1 MFNFAVKLNT
11 VQFIYLN
18 IVRFTWFL
26 GALSILFLD
35 KLDFQRKINQ
45 IGNSGFDVVMRY
57 LTHAG
62 DGIFALLVLIALLF
76 IRIKTALI
84 ALISFGLTAGIVQ
97 LLKHTF
103 FKTMKRPYYFLQS
116 DADFRFIEDFT
127 YHTSNSFPSGHS
139 ASIFAICTVIAY
151 QYKSKLSIQ
160 LILVIFAI
168 LVALTRVY
176 LCQHFL
182 QDIIAGSLIG
192 TLIAYYASIFL
203 EPKWNHL
210 DKPLRL
216 NE

>member
-1 MFNFAVKLNT
+1 MVNFAIKSSK

-18 IVRFTWFL
+18 IVRFIWFL
-26 GALSILFLD
+26 GALFILFQD
-35 KLDFQRKINQ
+35 KLDFQKKINL
-45 IGNSGFDVVMRY
+45 IGNPGLDVVMRN

-62 DGIFALLVLIALLF
+62 DGLFAVLVFIALLF

-103 FKTMKRPYYFLQS
+103 FDTMKRPYYFLQS
-116 DADFRFIEDFT
+116 DANFRIIENFT
-127 YHTSNSFPSGHS
+127 YHTSNSFPSGHA

-151 QYKSKLSIQ
+151 RYKSKPSIQ
-160 LILVIFAI
+160 LILVTLAV
-168 LVALTRVY
+168 LVSLTRVY

-192 TLIAYYASIFL
+192 TLISYYTSVFL
-203 EPKWNHL
+203 ESKLNRF
-210 DKPLRL
+210 DKPLRIG
-216 NE
+216 

>member
-1 MFNFAVKLNT
+1 MFNFDVKLNT
-11 VQFIYLN
+11 VQFIFLN

-26 GALSILFLD
+26 GALAILFVD

-62 DGIFALLVLIALLF
+62 DGIFALLVFIALLF
-76 IRIKTALI
+76 IRIKTAVI
-84 ALISFGLTAGIVQ
+84 ALICFGLTAGVVQ
-97 LLKHTF
+97 LLKHTVF
-103 FKTMKRPYYFLQS
+103 VKMKRPFYFLQS
-116 DADFRFIEDFT
+116 EANFRIIDDFT
-127 YHTSNSFPSGHS
+127 YHTSNSFPSGHA

-151 QYKSKLSIQ
+151 QYKSKLSVQ
-160 LILVIFAI
+160 LLLVIFAI

-192 TLIAYYASIFL
+192 TLIAYYGSIFL
-203 EPKWNHL
+203 ESKWNHL
-210 DKPLRL
+210 EKPLRL
-216 NE
+216 N

>member
-1 MFNFAVKLNT
+1 MVNFAIKSSK

-18 IVRFTWFL
+18 IVRFIWFL
-26 GALSILFLD
+26 GALFILFQD
-35 KLDFQRKINQ
+35 KLDFQKKINL
-45 IGNSGFDVVMRY
+45 IGNPGLDVVMRN

-62 DGIFALLVLIALLF
+62 DGLVAVLVFIALLF

-97 LLKHTF
+97 LLKHTVF
-103 FKTMKRPYYFLQS
+103 DTMRRPYYFLQS
-116 DADFRFIEDFT
+116 DANFRIIEDFT
-127 YHTSNSFPSGHS
+127 YHTSNSFPSGHA

-151 QYKSKLSIQ
+151 RYKSKPSIQ
-160 LILVIFAI
+160 LILVTLAV

-192 TLIAYYASIFL
+192 TLISYYTSVFL
-203 EPKWNHL
+203 ESKLNRF
-210 DKPLRL
+210 DKPLRIG
-216 NE
+216 

>member
-11 VQFIYLN
+11 VQFIFLN

-26 GALSILFLD
+26 GALAILFVD

-62 DGIFALLVLIALLF
+62 DGIFALLVFITLLF
-76 IRIKTALI
+76 IRIKTAVI
-84 ALISFGLTAGIVQ
+84 ALICFGLTAGVVQ
-97 LLKHTF
+97 LLKHTVF
-103 FKTMKRPYYFLQS
+103 VKMKRPFYFLQS
-116 DADFRFIEDFT
+116 EANFRIIDDFT
-127 YHTSNSFPSGHS
+127 YHTSNSFPSGHA

-151 QYKSKLSIQ
+151 QYKSKLSVQ
-160 LILVIFAI
+160 LLLVIFAI

-192 TLIAYYASIFL
+192 TLIAYYGSIFL
-203 EPKWNHL
+203 ESKWNHL
-210 DKPLRL
+210 EKPLRL
-216 NE
+216 N

>member
-11 VQFIYLN
+11 VQFIFLN

-26 GALSILFLD
+26 GALAILFVD

-62 DGIFALLVLIALLF
+62 DGIFALLVFIALLF
-76 IRIKTALI
+76 IRIKTAVI
-84 ALISFGLTAGIVQ
+84 ALICFGLTAGVVQ
-97 LLKHTF
+97 LLKHTVF
-103 FKTMKRPYYFLQS
+103 VKMKRPFYFLQS
-116 DADFRFIEDFT
+116 EANFRIIDDFT
-127 YHTSNSFPSGHS
+127 YHTSNSFPSGHA

-151 QYKSKLSIQ
+151 QYKSKLSVQ
-160 LILVIFAI
+160 LLLVVFAI

-192 TLIAYYASIFL
+192 TLIAYYGSIFL
-203 EPKWNHL
+203 ESKWNHL
-210 DKPLRL
+210 EKPLRL
-216 NE
+216 N

>member
-1 MFNFAVKLNT
+1 MVNFAIKSSK

-18 IVRFTWFL
+18 IVRFIWFL
-26 GALSILFLD
+26 GALFILFQD
-35 KLDFQRKINQ
+35 KLDFQKKINL
-45 IGNSGFDVVMRY
+45 IGNPGLDVVMRN

-62 DGIFALLVLIALLF
+62 DGLFAVLVFIALLF

-97 LLKHTF
+97 LLKHTVF
-103 FKTMKRPYYFLQS
+103 DTMKRPYYFLQS
-116 DADFRFIEDFT
+116 DANFRIIEDFT
-127 YHTSNSFPSGHS
+127 YHTSNSFPSGHA

-151 QYKSKLSIQ
+151 RYKSKPSIQ
-160 LILVIFAI
+160 LILVTLAV

-192 TLIAYYASIFL
+192 TLISYYTSVFL
-203 EPKWNHL
+203 ESKLNRF
-210 DKPLRL
+210 DKPLRIG
-216 NE
+216 

>member
-11 VQFIYLN
+11 VQFIFLN

-26 GALSILFLD
+26 GALAILFLD

-62 DGIFALLVLIALLF
+62 DGIFAILVFVALLF

-97 LLKHTF
+97 LLKHTV
-103 FKTMKRPYYFLQS
+103 FKATKRPYYFLQS
-116 DADFRFIEDFT
+116 DADFRIIEDFA
-127 YHTSNSFPSGHS
+127 YHTSNSFPSGHA
-139 ASIFAICTVIAY
+139 ASIFSMCTVIAF
-151 QYKSKLSIQ
+151 QYKSKLSVQI
-160 LILVIFAI
+160 LLVIFAT
-168 LVALTRVY
+168 LVASTRVY

-192 TLIAYYASIFL
+192 TLIAYYGCIFL
-203 EPKWNHL
+203 EYKWNHL
-210 DKPLRL
+210 EKPLRL
-216 NE
+216 N

>member
-11 VQFIYLN
+11 VQFIFLN

-26 GALSILFLD
+26 GALAILFLD

-62 DGIFALLVLIALLF
+62 DGIFALLVFIALLF
-76 IRIKTALI
+76 IRIKTAVI
-84 ALISFGLTAGIVQ
+84 ALICFGLTAGVVQ
-97 LLKHTF
+97 LLKHTVF
-103 FKTMKRPYYFLQS
+103 VKMKRPFYFLQS
-116 DADFRFIEDFT
+116 EANFRIIDDFT
-127 YHTSNSFPSGHS
+127 YHTSNSFPSGHA

-151 QYKSKLSIQ
+151 QYKSKLSVQ
-160 LILVIFAI
+160 LLLVIFAI

-192 TLIAYYASIFL
+192 TLIAYYGSIFL
-203 EPKWNHL
+203 ESKWNHL
-210 DKPLRL
+210 EKPLRL
-216 NE
+216 N

>member
-1 MFNFAVKLNT
+1 MVNFAIKSSK

-18 IVRFTWFL
+18 IVRFIWFL
-26 GALSILFLD
+26 GALFILFQD
-35 KLDFQRKINQ
+35 KLDFQKKINL
-45 IGNSGFDVVMRY
+45 IGNPGLDVVMRN

-62 DGIFALLVLIALLF
+62 DGLFAVLVFIALLF

-97 LLKHTF
+97 LLKHTVF
-103 FKTMKRPYYFLQS
+103 DTMRRPYYFLQS
-116 DADFRFIEDFT
+116 DANFRIIEDFT
-127 YHTSNSFPSGHS
+127 YHTSNSFPSGHA

-151 QYKSKLSIQ
+151 RYKSKPSIQ
-160 LILVIFAI
+160 LILVTLAV

-192 TLIAYYASIFL
+192 TLISYYTSVFL
-203 EPKWNHL
+203 ESKLNRF
-210 DKPLRL
+210 DKPLRIG
-216 NE
+216 

>member
-1 MFNFAVKLNT
+1 MFNFVIKLNT
-11 VQFIYLN
+11 VQFIFLN
-18 IVRFTWFL
+18 IIRFTWFF
-26 GALSILFLD
+26 GALSILFQD

-45 IGNSGFDVVMRY
+45 IGNPGLDVVMRY

-62 DGIFALLVLIALLF
+62 DGIFALLVFIALLF

-84 ALISFGLTAGIVQ
+84 ALICFGLTAGIVQ
-97 LLKHTF
+97 LLKHTV
-103 FKTMKRPYYFLQS
+103 FKTMKRPYYFLQN
-116 DADFRFIEDFT
+116 DADFRIIEDFT

-151 QYKSKLSIQ
+151 HYKSKLSSQ
-160 LILVIFAI
+160 ILLVLFAI
-168 LVALTRVY
+168 LVAFTRVY

-192 TLIAYYASIFL
+192 TLIAYYGSIYL
-203 EPKWNHL
+203 ESKWNHL

-216 NE
+216 S

>member
-1 MFNFAVKLNT
+1 VFNFAVKLNT
-11 VQFIYLN
+11 VQFIFLN

-26 GALSILFLD
+26 GALAILFVD

-62 DGIFALLVLIALLF
+62 DGIFALLVFIALLF

-84 ALISFGLTAGIVQ
+84 ALICFGLTAGVVQ
-97 LLKHTF
+97 LLKHTVF
-103 FKTMKRPYYFLQS
+103 VKMKRPFYFLQS
-116 DADFRFIEDFT
+116 EANFRIIDDFT
-127 YHTSNSFPSGHS
+127 YHTSNSFPSGHA

-151 QYKSKLSIQ
+151 QYKSKLSVQ
-160 LILVIFAI
+160 LLLVIFAI

-192 TLIAYYASIFL
+192 TLIAYYGSIFL
-203 EPKWNHL
+203 ESKWNHL
-210 DKPLRL
+210 EKPLRL
-216 NE
+216 N

>member
-11 VQFIYLN
+11 VQFIFLN

-26 GALSILFLD
+26 GALAILFAD

-45 IGNSGFDVVMRY
+45 IGNSGFDIVMRY

-62 DGIFALLVLIALLF
+62 DGIFALLVFIALLF

-84 ALISFGLTAGIVQ
+84 ALICFGLTAGVVQ
-97 LLKHTF
+97 LLKHTVF
-103 FKTMKRPYYFLQS
+103 VKMKRPFYFLQS
-116 DADFRFIEDFT
+116 EANFRIIDDFT
-127 YHTSNSFPSGHS
+127 YHTSNSFPSGHA

-151 QYKSKLSIQ
+151 QYKSKLSVQ
-160 LILVIFAI
+160 LLLVIFAI

-192 TLIAYYASIFL
+192 TLIAYYGSIFL
-203 EPKWNHL
+203 ESKWNHL
-210 DKPLRL
+210 EKPLRL
-216 NE
+216 N

>member
-1 MFNFAVKLNT
+1 MFNFDVKLNT
-11 VQFIYLN
+11 VQFIFLN

-26 GALSILFLD
+26 GALAILFVD

-62 DGIFALLVLIALLF
+62 DGIFALLVFITLLF
-76 IRIKTALI
+76 IRIKTAVI
-84 ALISFGLTAGIVQ
+84 ALICFGLTAGVVQ
-97 LLKHTF
+97 LLKHTVF
-103 FKTMKRPYYFLQS
+103 VKMKRPFYFLQS
-116 DADFRFIEDFT
+116 EANFRIIDDFT
-127 YHTSNSFPSGHS
+127 YHTSNSFPSGHA

-151 QYKSKLSIQ
+151 QYKSKLSVQ
-160 LILVIFAI
+160 LLLVIFAI

-192 TLIAYYASIFL
+192 TLIGYYGSIFL
-203 EPKWNHL
+203 ESKWNHL
-210 DKPLRL
+210 EKPLRL
-216 NE
+216 N

>member
-11 VQFIYLN
+11 VQFIFLN

-26 GALSILFLD
+26 GALVILFVD

-62 DGIFALLVLIALLF
+62 DGIFALLVFITLLF
-76 IRIKTALI
+76 IRIKTAVI
-84 ALISFGLTAGIVQ
+84 ALICFGLTAGVVQ
-97 LLKHTF
+97 LLKHTVF
-103 FKTMKRPYYFLQS
+103 VKMKRPFYFLQS
-116 DADFRFIEDFT
+116 EANFRIIDDFT
-127 YHTSNSFPSGHS
+127 YHTSNSFPSGHA
-139 ASIFAICTVIAY
+139 ASIFAICAVIAY
-151 QYKSKLSIQ
+151 QYKSKLSVQ
-160 LILVIFAI
+160 LLLVIFAI

-192 TLIAYYASIFL
+192 TLIAYYGSIFL
-203 EPKWNHL
+203 ESKWNHL
-210 DKPLRL
+210 EKPLRL
-216 NE
+216 N

>member
-1 MFNFAVKLNT
+1 MVNFAIKSSK

-18 IVRFTWFL
+18 IVRFIWFL
-26 GALSILFLD
+26 GALFILFQD
-35 KLDFQRKINQ
+35 KLDFQKKINL
-45 IGNSGFDVVMRY
+45 IGNPGLDVVMRN

-62 DGIFALLVLIALLF
+62 DGLFAVLVFIALLF

-97 LLKHTF
+97 LLKHTVF
-103 FKTMKRPYYFLQS
+103 DTMRRPYYFLQS
-116 DADFRFIEDFT
+116 DANFRIIENFT
-127 YHTSNSFPSGHS
+127 YHTSNSFPSGHA

-151 QYKSKLSIQ
+151 RYKSKPSIQ
-160 LILVIFAI
+160 LILVTLAV

-192 TLIAYYASIFL
+192 TLISYYTSVFL
-203 EPKWNHL
+203 ESKLNRF
-210 DKPLRL
+210 DKPLRIG
-216 NE
+216 

>member
-11 VQFIYLN
+11 VQFIFLN

-26 GALSILFLD
+26 GALVILFVD

-62 DGIFALLVLIALLF
+62 DGIFALLVFITLLF
-76 IRIKTALI
+76 IRIKTAVI
-84 ALISFGLTAGIVQ
+84 ALICFGLTAGVVQ
-97 LLKHTF
+97 LLKHTVF
-103 FKTMKRPYYFLQS
+103 VKMKRPFYFLQS
-116 DADFRFIEDFT
+116 EANFRIIDDFT
-127 YHTSNSFPSGHS
+127 YHTSNSFPSGHA

-151 QYKSKLSIQ
+151 QYKSKLSVQ
-160 LILVIFAI
+160 LLLVIFAI

-192 TLIAYYASIFL
+192 TLIAYYGSIFL
-203 EPKWNHL
+203 ESKWNHL
-210 DKPLRL
+210 EKPLRL
-216 NE
+216 N

>member
-11 VQFIYLN
+11 VQFIFLN

-26 GALSILFLD
+26 GALAILFVD

-62 DGIFALLVLIALLF
+62 DGIFALLVFIALLF

-84 ALISFGLTAGIVQ
+84 ALICFGLTAGVVQ
-97 LLKHTF
+97 LLKHTVF
-103 FKTMKRPYYFLQS
+103 VKMKRPFYFLQS
-116 DADFRFIEDFT
+116 EANFRIIDDFT
-127 YHTSNSFPSGHS
+127 YHTSNSFPSGHA

-151 QYKSKLSIQ
+151 QYKSKLSVQ
-160 LILVIFAI
+160 LLLVVFAI

-192 TLIAYYASIFL
+192 TLIAYYGSIFL
-203 EPKWNHL
+203 ESKWNHL
-210 DKPLRL
+210 EKPLRL
-216 NE
+216 N

>member
-11 VQFIYLN
+11 VQFIFLN

-26 GALSILFLD
+26 GALSVLFVD

-45 IGNSGFDVVMRY
+45 IGNPGLDVMMRY

-62 DGIFALLVLIALLF
+62 DGIFALLVLITLLF

-84 ALISFGLTAGIVQ
+84 ALICFGLTAGIVQ
-97 LLKHTF
+97 LLKHTVF
-103 FKTMKRPYYFLQS
+103 VKMKRPFYFLQS
-116 DADFRFIEDFT
+116 EANFRIIDDFT
-127 YHTSNSFPSGHS
+127 YHTSNSFPSGHA

-151 QYKSKLSIQ
+151 QYKSKLSVQ
-160 LILVIFAI
+160 LLLVIFAI
-168 LVALTRVY
+168 LVSLTRVY

-192 TLIAYYASIFL
+192 TLIAYYGSIFL
-203 EPKWNHL
+203 ESKWNHL
-210 DKPLRL
+210 EKPLRL
-216 NE
+216 N